1 MSMELIDLK
10 EEYDVTRDRVTRRM
24 QSVLDRGR
32 RDSGPEIAELE
43 ARLCSWTNAAHCV
56 TVASGTEALQLAL
69 MALGVGPGDEV
80 VTTPFSCS
88 AHVDAIRLAGAVPVF
103 ADIDPATCNL
113 DPGTIE
119 PLLGART
126 QAILPVSL
134 YGQPADMDEINAIA
148 RRNNVHVVENAAQSF
163 GATYGRKQSCN
174 LSSFG
179 CTSFSPNKP
188 IGGSGGGALFTND
201 EAFAIEARELRD
213 HLRRVRAAHQE
224 GAWHMDAL
232 QCATVLGRL
241 ERYEWELAQR
251 RRVAASYDA
260 LFSGRI
266 QRVGR
271 HRDRTSTFAHYTI
284 ALDERDRVRAEL
296 LAAGI
301 PVTVNYPEPV
311 HARTRC
317 AEEGPDPCPV
327 ATRMAGMV
335 LSLPIGAYFDPDR
348 AHQVAQAVLRA
359 AGVAVPASED
369 PACLQP

>member
-10 EEYDVTRDRVTRRM
+10 QEYEATRDRVTRRV
-24 QSVLDRGR
+24 QVVLDRPR

-43 ARLCSWTNAAHCV
+43 ARLCGWTNAAHCV

-80 VTTPFSCS
+80 VTTPFSCT

-119 PLLGART
+119 ARLSGRT

-148 RRNNVHVVENAAQSF
+148 RRNSMFVVENAAQSF
-163 GATYGRKQSCN
+163 GATYGRKHSCN
-174 LSSFG
+174 LSTFG

-188 IGGSGGGALFTND
+188 IGGNGGGALFTND
-201 EAFAIEARELRD
+201 EAFALEARELRD
-213 HLRRVRAAHQE
+213 HLRRVREPHQE

-232 QCATVLGRL
+232 QCAMVLAKL

-266 QRVGR
+266 QRIGR
-271 HRDRTSTFAHYTI
+271 PRDRTSTFAHYTI
-284 ALDERDRVRAEL
+284 ALDERDQVRAAL
-296 LAAGI
+296 LSAGI
-301 PVTVNYPEPV
+301 PVSVNYPESV
-311 HARTRC
+311 HTRTRY

-335 LSLPIGAYFDPDR
+335 LSLPIGAYLDPDR
-348 AHQVAQAVLRA
+348 AHRVAQAVLRA
-359 AGVAVPASED
+359 AGVAVPASCD
-369 PACLQP
+369 PACVDP

>member
-1 MSMELIDLK
+1 MHMELIDLK
-10 EEYDVTRDRVTRRM
+10 QEYEATSERVARRM
-24 QSVLDRGR
+24 QAVLDRGR
-32 RDSGPEIAELE
+32 HDSGPEIAELE
-43 ARLCSWTNAAHCV
+43 ARLCGWTNATHCV

-113 DPGTIE
+113 DPHTIE
-119 PLLGART
+119 ARLSGRT

-148 RRNNVHVVENAAQSF
+148 RRNSVFVVENAAQSF
-163 GATYGRKQSCN
+163 GASYGRKQSCN
-174 LSSFG
+174 LSTFG
-179 CTSFSPNKP
+179 CTSFSANKP
-188 IGGSGGGALFTND
+188 IGGNGGGALFTND
-201 EAFAIEARELRD
+201 EAFAAEARELRD
-213 HLRRVRAAHQE
+213 HLRRVREAHQD
-224 GAWHMDAL
+224 GAWQMDAL
-232 QCATVLGRL
+232 QCAAVLAKL
-241 ERYEWELAQR
+241 ERYEWELGQR

-260 LFSGRI
+260 LFSGRV

-271 HRDRTSTFAHYTI
+271 HRDRTSTHAHYTI
-284 ALDERDRVRAEL
+284 ALDERDRVRAAL

-301 PVTVNYPEPV
+301 PTTVNYPESI
-311 HARTRC
+311 HARTRY

-335 LSLPIGAYFDPDR
+335 LSLPIGPYLDPAR

-359 AGVAVPASED
+359 AGVAVPAAAD
-369 PACLQP
+369 PACVYP

>member
-1 MSMELIDLK
+1 
-10 EEYDVTRDRVTRRM
+10 
-24 QSVLDRGR
+24 
-32 RDSGPEIAELE
+32 
-43 ARLCSWTNAAHCV
+43 
-56 TVASGTEALQLAL
+56 
-69 MALGVGPGDEV
+69 
-80 VTTPFSCS
+80 
-88 AHVDAIRLAGAVPVF
+88 
-103 ADIDPATCNL
+103 
-113 DPGTIE
+113 
-119 PLLGART
+119 
-126 QAILPVSL
+126 
-134 YGQPADMDEINAIA
+134 
-148 RRNNVHVVENAAQSF
+148 
-163 GATYGRKQSCN
+163 
-174 LSSFG
+174 
-179 CTSFSPNKP
+179 
-188 IGGSGGGALFTND
+188 
-201 EAFAIEARELRD
+201 
-213 HLRRVRAAHQE
+213 
-224 GAWHMDAL
+224 MDAL

>member
-1 MSMELIDLK
+1 MELIDLK
-10 EEYDVTRDRVTRRM
+10 EEYEATRDRVTRRM
-24 QSVLDRGR
+24 QPVIDRGR

-43 ARLCSWTNAAHCV
+43 ARLCGWTNAAHCV
-56 TVASGTEALQLAL
+56 TVASATEAMQLAL
-69 MALGVGPGDEV
+69 MALGVGPGGEV
-80 VTTPFSCS
+80 VTTPFSYP

-113 DPGTIE
+113 DPRAIE
-119 PLLGART
+119 PLLGMRT
-126 QAILPVSL
+126 QAILAVSL

-148 RRNNVHVVENAAQSF
+148 RRNNLHVVENAAQSF

-174 LSSFG
+174 LSTIG

-188 IGGSGGGALFTND
+188 IGGSGGGALFTSD
-201 EAFAIEARELRD
+201 EAFAMEARVLRD
-213 HLRRVRAAHQE
+213 HLRRVRAAHQD

-284 ALDERDRVRAEL
+284 ALDERDRVMTALR
-296 LAAGI
+296 AAGI
-301 PVTVNYPEPV
+301 PATVNYPEPI
-311 HARTRC
+311 HARTRYV
-317 AEEGPDPCPV
+317 EEGPDPCPV

-335 LSLPIGAYFDPDR
+335 LSLPMGAYLDPER
-348 AHQVAQAVLRA
+348 ANQVAQAVLRA
-359 AGVAVPASED
+359 AGVAVPATVD
-369 PACLQP
+369 PAGVLS